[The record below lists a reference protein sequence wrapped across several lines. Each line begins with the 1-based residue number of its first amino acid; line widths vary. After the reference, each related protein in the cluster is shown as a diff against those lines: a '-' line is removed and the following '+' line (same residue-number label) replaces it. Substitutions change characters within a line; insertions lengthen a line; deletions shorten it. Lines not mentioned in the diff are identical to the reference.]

1 MLTLYHKPGSC
12 SLASHIVLEESGEP
26 YALQPVD
33 LAAGDQCTEAFLKI
47 NPQGRVPVLILDDG
61 EPLVENTA
69 ILPYLGK
76 RFGLWPL
83 ELLAEA
89 KALSLIGFFAA
100 SVHPAFAHIVMTQ
113 RYSGDPA
120 TFPAI
125 REAGQKMFH
134 RYLCQIDSML
144 AAREWFSDRYSV
156 LDAYG
161 LLFYAW
167 GVRRELP
174 MGELVNYTAFR
185 ERMLQRPAIRRVLE
199 NEKIKL

>member
-33 LAAGDQCTEAFLKI
+33 LAAGDQRTEAFLKI

-113 RYSGDPA
+113 RYSGDPLPSPRSGKPVRKCSIDISAKSTACWLHVNGFPTA
-120 TFPAI
+120 TLYSMRMVCCLPI
-125 REAGQKMFH
+125 RFTHTSTSA
-134 RYLCQIDSML
+134 SV
-144 AAREWFSDRYSV
+144 FSSR
-156 LDAYG
+156 
-161 LLFYAW
+161 
-167 GVRRELP
+167 
-174 MGELVNYTAFR
+174 
-185 ERMLQRPAIRRVLE
+185 
-199 NEKIKL
+199 